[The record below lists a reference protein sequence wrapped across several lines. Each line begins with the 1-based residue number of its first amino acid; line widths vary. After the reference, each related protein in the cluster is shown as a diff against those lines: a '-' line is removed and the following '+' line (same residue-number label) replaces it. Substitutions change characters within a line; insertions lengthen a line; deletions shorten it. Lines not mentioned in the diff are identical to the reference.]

1 MPQYIKAKN
10 GTKNETRRLENL
22 YTEVTTLIENKN
34 YEAAELALQNMVW
47 SYDLSGWDRD
57 KYRNAIGL
65 WAGKKKEL
73 QNLIDERQGKKK
85 SK

>member
-1 MPQYIKAKN
+1 
-10 GTKNETRRLENL
+10 
-22 YTEVTTLIENKN
+22 
-34 YEAAELALQNMVW
+34 MVW
-47 SYDLSGWDRD
+47 SYDLSGWSKDE
-57 KYRNAIGL
+57 YRNAIGL

>member
-1 MPQYIKAKN
+1 MDLPKNIK
-10 GTKNETRRLENL
+10 TKNETRRLENL

-47 SYDLSGWDRD
+47 NYDFSSWSKDE
-57 KYRNAIGL
+57 YRNAIGL

-73 QNLIDERQGKKK
+73 QNLINERQSKKK